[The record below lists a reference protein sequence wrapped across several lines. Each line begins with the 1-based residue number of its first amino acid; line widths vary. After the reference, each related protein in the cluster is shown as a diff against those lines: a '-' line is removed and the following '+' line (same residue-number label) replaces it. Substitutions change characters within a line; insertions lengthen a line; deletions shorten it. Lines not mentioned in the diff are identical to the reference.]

1 MWCSSTSWK
10 AQNIISND
18 FQNVIFPLFMFYK
31 KSMYHAVCYAPKL
44 TSTCNLLAHFF
55 KIRSMG
61 GKQYN
66 FSYISVTNLQRIDQE
81 AFSEQQ
87 ALINTYQN
95 SYFFNT
101 NEGKCLWTH
110 IKQKIFLLC
119 NMNISVIL
127 IEYSPLFTRSA
138 VA

>member
-1 MWCSSTSWK
+1 MWCSSTCWK

-31 KSMYHAVCYAPKL
+31 NLCTSMLYAPKL

-55 KIRSMG
+55 LIRSMG

-66 FSYISVTNLQRIDQE
+66 LSYISVTNLQRTDQE

-110 IKQKIFLLC
+110 IKQKISLLC
-119 NMNISVIL
+119 NMNISIIL

>member
-1 MWCSSTSWK
+1 
-10 AQNIISND
+10 
-18 FQNVIFPLFMFYK
+18 
-31 KSMYHAVCYAPKL
+31 
-44 TSTCNLLAHFF
+44 
-55 KIRSMG
+55 MG

-66 FSYISVTNLQRIDQE
+66 FSYIYVTNLQRIDQE

-95 SYFFNT
+95 LYFFNT

-119 NMNISVIL
+119 NMNISVIF

>member
-1 MWCSSTSWK
+1 ME
-10 AQNIISND
+10 
-18 FQNVIFPLFMFYK
+18 
-31 KSMYHAVCYAPKL
+31 
-44 TSTCNLLAHFF
+44 
-55 KIRSMG
+55 
-61 GKQYN
+61 GKHYN
-66 FSYISVTNLQRIDQE
+66 FSYIYVTNLQRIDQE

-95 SYFFNT
+95 LYFFNT

-110 IKQKIFLLC
+110 IKQKISLLC

>member
-1 MWCSSTSWK
+1 
-10 AQNIISND
+10 
-18 FQNVIFPLFMFYK
+18 
-31 KSMYHAVCYAPKL
+31 
-44 TSTCNLLAHFF
+44 
-55 KIRSMG
+55 MG

-81 AFSEQQ
+81 AFLEQQ

-110 IKQKIFLLC
+110 IKQKISLLC